1 MFGTYK
7 QYYHTKLGRTK
18 TADIVDCD
26 RDRNH
31 YDLGYMNV
39 VEGKKLT
46 NMRTSSSDGI
56 VKVQPKV
63 QFTLEEYMEYIAED
77 ECIELTPENIR
88 LRKIHLDHNVRKRAK
103 KAGA

>member
-1 MFGTYK
+1 V
-7 QYYHTKLGRTK
+7 YYHTKLGRTK

-26 RDRNH
+26 RDYDRDRNH
-31 YDLGYMNV
+31 YDLGYMNE

-63 QFTLEEYMEYIAED
+63 QYTLEKYMYIAED
-77 ECIELTPENIR
+77 ECIELTTENIR
-88 LRKIHLDHNVRKRAK
+88 LRKTHIDRNARKRAE